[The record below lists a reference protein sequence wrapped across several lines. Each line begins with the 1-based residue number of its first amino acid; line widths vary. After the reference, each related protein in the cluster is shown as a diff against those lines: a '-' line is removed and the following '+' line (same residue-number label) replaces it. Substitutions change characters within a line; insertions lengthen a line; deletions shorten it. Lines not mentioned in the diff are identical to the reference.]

1 MYEDNREQA
10 EVIVNLYSEFVN
22 FLNEYNKTLDDI
34 KYVIL
39 LKDNPE
45 ENSIVLK
52 EDFIRLSKEI
62 DYNMGY
68 GSGKKINDDLLF
80 IGEDFRI
87 EILELEYFNFIEEIP
102 DIIIPDIIDRN
113 PQLYIE
119 DDWGRKYFYEF
130 LENMY

>member
-45 ENSIVLK
+45 ENNIVLK

-68 GSGKKINDDLLF
+68 GSSKKINDDLLF

-102 DIIIPDIIDRN
+102 DIIIPDRIDRN

>member
-1 MYEDNREQA
+1 MYENNRKKV

-22 FLNEYNKTLDDI
+22 FLNKYNKTLDDI
-34 KYVIL
+34 KYIML
-39 LKDNPE
+39 LKNNPE
-45 ENSIVLK
+45 GNSIILK

-68 GSGKKINDDLLF
+68 GFGKKLNDDLLF

-87 EILELEYFNFIEEIP
+87 EILELEYFIFIEEVP
-102 DIIIPDIIDRN
+102 DIIISNRIDRN

-119 DDWGRKYFYEF
+119 DDWEGNSSVSF
-130 LENMY
+130 

>member
-1 MYEDNREQA
+1 MYENNRKKV

-22 FLNEYNKTLDDI
+22 FLNKYNKTLDDI
-34 KYVIL
+34 KYIML
-39 LKDNPE
+39 LKNNPE
-45 ENSIVLK
+45 GNSIILK

-68 GSGKKINDDLLF
+68 GFGKKLNDDLLF

-87 EILELEYFNFIEEIP
+87 EILELEYFVFIDEVP
-102 DIIIPDIIDRN
+102 DIIISKKIDRN

-119 DDWGRKYFYEF
+119 DDWEGNSSVSF
-130 LENMY
+130 